1 MKPTTSFP
9 KVIGL
14 CKKGIGALPV
24 GLKGKLYGQPFKV
37 LVQYDAFGG
46 VRAQIYED
54 EAGGGMITEVAGRAG
69 EVDGKASAFAQWA
82 INRAE
87 KEGLIVKGGKG
98 DTYNLVRYGT
108 GDWRKDK
115 TQTDSQKI
123 IIDIEKRAK
132 LFIKDLHNEVK
143 TFNSSKNPKT
153 VKAKAPV
160 KLGPAPKKPAAK
172 KPAATA
178 PAKKLVTRT
187 IKVKEYC
194 VKSHNRT
201 IRVPAKK

>member
-14 CKKGIGALPV
+14 CKRGIGALPV
-24 GLKGKLYGQPFKV
+24 GLKGKLYGAPFKV
-37 LVQYDAFGG
+37 LVQYEAFGG
-46 VRAQIYED
+46 AKAQIYED
-54 EAGGGMITEVAGRAG
+54 DQSGGLVGDVRGDWKYDKNTASGFGTWAYLKYKREKPDRYDSAYGDRKAKYWADDERDIRKKAEAFVKQLSGEVAQFN
-69 EVDGKASAFAQWA
+69 KA
-82 INRAE
+82 
-87 KEGLIVKGGKG
+87 
-98 DTYNLVRYGT
+98 
-108 GDWRKDK
+108 
-115 TQTDSQKI
+115 
-123 IIDIEKRAK
+123 
-132 LFIKDLHNEVK
+132 
-143 TFNSSKNPKT
+143 KNPKT

-172 KPAATA
+172 KPAAKA
-178 PAKKLVTRT
+178 PAKKLVTKT

>member
-1 MKPTTSFP
+1 MKPVTSFP

-14 CKKGIGALPV
+14 CKRGIGALPV

-54 EAGGGMITEVAGRAG
+54 EAGGGIITEVAGRPG
-69 EVDGKASAFAQWA
+69 EVDGKAAAFGQWA
-82 INRAE
+82 INKA
-87 KEGLIVKGGKG
+87 VKAGELKRGTDRG
-98 DTYNLVRYGT
+98 D
-108 GDWRKDK
+108 KSM
-115 TQTDSQKI
+115 Q
-123 IIDIEKRAK
+123 DIAKRAK

-160 KLGPAPKKPAAK
+160 KLGPAPKKPAAN
-172 KPAATA
+172 KPAAKA
-178 PAKKLVTRT
+178 PAKKLVTKT